1 MTTYAGGTAVKS
13 GYYLDTRTFTFAQVA
28 RDGGKLPGG
37 DEHGFTRV
45 PMVLVLV
52 AAPVLGGVFV
62 VALPFIAFGV
72 TAYAIGKRLTGFG
85 RAGAREVAATLAP
98 PWAPG
103 AAHLTG
109 APPAEGGAPAED
121 RRADE
126 LAKEIEA
133 KRKE

>member
-13 GYYLDTRTFTFAQVA
+13 GYYLDLRTFTFAQVA

-37 DEHGFTRV
+37 DEQGFTRV
-45 PMVLVLV
+45 PAMLVLA
-52 AAPVLGGVFV
+52 AAPVLGGAFV

-72 TAYAIGKRLTGFG
+72 TAYAIGKRLTGVG
-85 RAGAREVAATLAP
+85 HAGAREVAATLAP

-109 APPAEGGAPAED
+109 APPSEQGAPAAD
-121 RRADE
+121 ARIDE
-126 LAKEIEA
+126 LAGEIDA

>member
-1 MTTYAGGTAVKS
+1 MTTYAGGTAVKG
-13 GYYLDTRTFTFAQVA
+13 GYYLDLSTFTFAQVA

-45 PMVLVLV
+45 PVVLVLA
-52 AAPVLGGVFV
+52 AAPVLGGAFV

-109 APPAEGGAPAED
+109 APPSEQGTPPAD
-121 RRADE
+121 VRVDE
-126 LAKEIEA
+126 LAKEIDA

>member
-13 GYYLDTRTFTFAQVA
+13 GYYLDIRTFTFAQVA

-37 DEHGFTRV
+37 DEQGFTRV
-45 PMVLVLV
+45 PAALVLV
-52 AAPVLGGVFV
+52 AAPVLGGAFV

-85 RAGAREVAATLAP
+85 RAGACEVAATLVP

-109 APPAEGGAPAED
+109 APPSEQGAPAAD
-121 RRADE
+121 ARIDE
-126 LAKEIEA
+126 LGSEIDA

>member
-1 MTTYAGGTAVKS
+1 
-13 GYYLDTRTFTFAQVA
+13 
-28 RDGGKLPGG
+28 
-37 DEHGFTRV
+37 
-45 PMVLVLV
+45 MVLVLA
-52 AAPVLGGVFV
+52 AAPVLGGAFV

-72 TAYAIGKRLTGFG
+72 TAYAIGKRLTGLG

-126 LAKEIEA
+126 LAEEIEA